1 MKAFYH
7 VWILLVCSS
16 LGAWAQQH
24 APTSELAK
32 QPQTLKSSAALPPTP
47 SSEDREIALDV
58 VVTDASG
65 NPVSGLRQQDFTVL
79 DNKAPQDIL
88 SFQAIS
94 GDTTTADPGVKVLL
108 LIDTVNTSFQNV
120 AYERKQIER
129 FLGQNNG
136 QLAQPVSI
144 VFFSDTGT
152 QIQSESSR
160 DGKALIAAL
169 EKNETNLRTL
179 RRSAGFYGAVER
191 FQLSLQTLRS
201 LVAEQSTQPGRKLLI
216 WISPG
221 WPILTGPQVE
231 LSAKEQRSL
240 FQSVVQMSQALR
252 QARITLYSVD
262 PLGTADAAG
271 FRTFYYQQFL
281 KGLPSATKAQA
292 GNLALQ
298 VLGYQSGGLVLNSS
312 NDVASEIAKCVKD
325 AIAYYRMSFHNAPTE
340 RRGEYH
346 QLKVL
351 IDKPGLTARTR
362 TGYYAQP

>member
-1 MKAFYH
+1 
-7 VWILLVCSS
+7 
-16 LGAWAQQH
+16 
-24 APTSELAK
+24 
-32 QPQTLKSSAALPPTP
+32 
-47 SSEDREIALDV
+47 
-58 VVTDASG
+58 
-65 NPVSGLRQQDFTVL
+65 
-79 DNKAPQDIL
+79 
-88 SFQAIS
+88 
-94 GDTTTADPGVKVLL
+94 
-108 LIDTVNTSFQNV
+108 
-120 AYERKQIER
+120 
-129 FLGQNNG
+129 
-136 QLAQPVSI
+136 

-169 EKNETNLRTL
+169 EKNKTNLRTL

-191 FQLSLQTLRS
+191 FELSLQTLRS
-201 LVAEQSTQPGRKLLI
+201 LVADQSTRPGRKLLI

-221 WPILTGPQVE
+221 WPILTGPHVE
-231 LSAKEQRSL
+231 LSAKEERSL

-281 KGLPSATKAQA
+281 KGPASATKAQA

-298 VLGYQSGGLVLNSS
+298 VLAYQSGGSVLNSS

-325 AIAYYRMSFHNAPTE
+325 TTAYYRMSIHGAPAE
-340 RRGEYH
+340 GRDEYH
-346 QLKVL
+346 QLQVL
-351 IDKPGLTARTR
+351 IDKPGLTGRTR